1 MNDPVDNVH
10 GRPLPL
16 SHVTRAR
23 HQRKRSKRVALC
35 RGGRVRGRGAAL
47 RAHMGQVVAPN
58 GQRFRVWST
67 PKDADVAARIIRRF
81 VLSNR
86 EG

>member
-1 MNDPVDNVH
+1 MTLWTMSTADRYHCPRDQGPPSAEA
-10 GRPLPL
+10 GR
-16 SHVTRAR
+16 SG
-23 HQRKRSKRVALC
+23 VALC
-35 RGGRVRGRGAAL
+35 RAGGVRGRVAAL
-47 RAHMGQVVAPN
+47 RAHVVAPN

-67 PKDADVAARIIRRF
+67 PKDADVAARMIRRF